1 MNVDELVEAMH
12 AVSVPSEPDLVRIGR
27 SGRRIV
33 ARRRIALAAGVAT
46 VVALVAVPSTMLG
59 HDRPHGAGSP
69 TGVSTSPEGSAEHK
83 FETVAPLGVPVGA
96 VADVDSKFYV
106 RVHGSSVGALAL
118 WSEARNA
125 PDEIAY
131 GARLIDGDGS
141 LRRAGYVRVP
151 VLPAAGG
158 QLARVPSPQGTDEP
172 TYVGLVP
179 LPSGAAADDY
189 RIRVRST
196 DTSVSKGGS
205 ADVVAGKLL
214 IWISATDGSE
224 PGIDLESFTVRD
236 AAGEVVATG
245 SFQH

>member
-12 AVSVPSEPDLVRIGR
+12 AVSVPSEPDLVRISR

-46 VVALVAVPSTMLG
+46 VAALVAVPSTMLG
-59 HDRPHGAGSP
+59 HDRSHGAGSP
-69 TGVSTSPEGSAEHK
+69 TGVSTSPEGSAERK
-83 FETVAPLGVPVGA
+83 FETVAPLGVPAGA
-96 VADVDSKFYV
+96 VVDIDRKFHV
-106 RVHGSSVGALAL
+106 RIHGSSVGALAL
-118 WSEARNA
+118 WSEAANA

-151 VLPAAGG
+151 VLPAEGG
-158 QLARVPSPQGTDEP
+158 ELARVPAAEGTDDP

-179 LPSGAAADDY
+179 LTSGAGADDY
-189 RIRVRST
+189 RVRVRST
-196 DTSVSKGGS
+196 DTLVEKGSS

-214 IWISATDGSE
+214 IWVSATDGNE
-224 PGIDLESFTVRD
+224 PGIDLQSFAVRD
-236 AAGEVVATG
+236 AAGDVVATG